1 MRSTPISGDARPR
14 SAARARER
22 AQELLEEGK
31 RAGQALVAASTGPDG
46 VVDGLALLC
55 RVGLV
60 LEVLERQSQRDRQ
73 MWRWPL
79 DDRDVKPGKER
90 P

>member
-1 MRSTPISGDARPR
+1 MRTTPEK
-14 SAARARER
+14 ARER
-22 AQELLEEGK
+22 AQELLEAGK

-73 MWRWPL
+73 LWAGISPPK
-79 DDRDVKPGKER
+79 DDAGG
-90 P
+90 